1 MTQLVLSNII
11 TITSYMH
18 LDKHS
23 ITLHSFHKN
32 FEIVSINGSTEF
44 IVTAPVSTN
53 AVVIQ

>member
-1 MTQLVLSNII
+1 MC
-11 TITSYMH
+11 

-23 ITLHSFHKN
+23 VTLHSFHKN

-44 IVTAPVSTN
+44 IVTTPVSTD